1 MINDHPQYYWY
12 FPYEDITDF
21 KNGFIH
27 EEFCV
32 NIWRVI
38 IIIFL
43 ILLILLITLT
53 WYLYE
58 CKKKEDIKINKR
70 KKENECIQNL
80 KQPSFHNLSK
90 YPLKNYNINHVLCRD
105 EVTKSPCCLND
116 EGLAKFNNISICT
129 SCNVIP
135 IENFYNSCTYQS
147 CSHKNKIN
155 CNCINFPP
163 TMEQCIVAEK
173 EQYYLPLTRSCKCN
187 KKCKN
192 SNVNDKKGS
201 DKDILQ
207 LNMNLKDI
215 EKKDVNI
222 DYNLDKEDENKREE
236 ICILK
241 C

>member
-80 KQPSFHNLSK
+80 VRQWYIFLLLYFYYRNNHHFITYLS
-90 YPLKNYNINHVLCRD
+90 IH
-105 EVTKSPCCLND
+105 
-116 EGLAKFNNISICT
+116 
-129 SCNVIP
+129 
-135 IENFYNSCTYQS
+135 
-147 CSHKNKIN
+147 
-155 CNCINFPP
+155 
-163 TMEQCIVAEK
+163 
-173 EQYYLPLTRSCKCN
+173 
-187 KKCKN
+187 
-192 SNVNDKKGS
+192 
-201 DKDILQ
+201 
-207 LNMNLKDI
+207 
-215 EKKDVNI
+215 
-222 DYNLDKEDENKREE
+222 
-236 ICILK
+236 
-241 C
+241 